1 MERMLGTVVR
11 GLRAPIF
18 KEGDDLVE
26 EISQLLMKFYLLE
39 QVQAKDRDIIAI
51 TESVVARAQG
61 NYAHIEDIARDFDEK
76 FPENEAVG
84 IIFPILSRNRFA
96 TSLKGFARG
105 AARGN
110 REIILMLSYPSDE
123 MGNSLA
129 FADVLENLGVN
140 PWTDVLSERE
150 YRALFG
156 KFHHLFTG
164 VDYVQFYREILES
177 EGASCKVI
185 FANIATSILPY
196 TKNVLNCDIHTR
208 DKTKKILQD
217 AGAKLVLTLAQ
228 MLNTPSDNH
237 GYNEDYGLLGANAAT
252 ENTIKLFPRDCDS
265 LVMSLQTRMK
275 ELTGKLM
282 EVMIYGDGAFKDPV
296 GQIWELADPVVSP
309 GFTPG
314 LEGTPSEIKIKFL
327 ADNMFS
333 QLKGEDLKAAIKHHV
348 AEILEEDI
356 SQAES
361 LGTTPRRLT
370 DLIGSLSDLTSGSG
384 DKGTPI
390 VYIQG
395 YFDKFSV
402 E

>member
-18 KEGDDLVE
+18 KKGDDLVE
-26 EISQLLMKFYLLE
+26 LIKDLLTDFYLKE
-39 QVQAKDRDIIAI
+39 KVSPRDRDIVAI

-61 NYAHIEDIARDFDEK
+61 NYAHVDDIAGDFDRK
-76 FPENEAVG
+76 FPKDQAVG

-96 TSLKGFARG
+96 TSLRGFARG

-123 MGNSLA
+123 VGNPLA
-129 FADVLENLGVN
+129 YAEVLEDLGVN

-156 KFHHLFTG
+156 KFKHLFTG
-164 VDYVQFYREILES
+164 VDYVES
-177 EGASCKVI
+177 YKKIIEDEGASCRVI
-185 FANIATSILPY
+185 FANSATSILEL

-208 DKTKKILQD
+208 QKTKKVLVD
-217 AGAKLVLTLAQ
+217 NGARLVLGLADL
-228 MLNTPSDNH
+228 LNEKNPHH
-237 GYNEDYGLLGANAAT
+237 GYNEEYGLLGANAAS
-252 ENTIKLFPRDCDS
+252 EDTIKLFPRDCDLLVNELQSS
-265 LVMSLQTRMK
+265 LKLA
-275 ELTGKLM
+275 TGKVI
-282 EVMIYGDGAFKDPV
+282 EVMVYGDGAFKDPV

-309 GFTPG
+309 GYTQG
-314 LEGTPSEIKIKFL
+314 LEGTPSEVKIKFL
-327 ADNMFS
+327 ADNMFNH
-333 QLKGEDLKAAIKHHV
+333 LRGDELKAAIKGHV
-348 AEILEEDI
+348 ADILEGDI
-356 SQAES
+356 SEAES

-370 DLIGSLSDLTSGSG
+370 DLIGSLADLTSGSG

>member
-1 MERMLGTVVR
+1 MERILGTVVR

-26 EISQLLMKFYLLE
+26 EISRLLMKFYLVE
-39 QVQAKDRDIIAI
+39 QVQPRDKDIIAI

-61 NYAHIEDIARDFDEK
+61 NYANIDDIARDFHEK
-76 FPENEAVG
+76 FPENEPVG

-96 TSLKGFARG
+96 TSLKGFAQG
-105 AARGN
+105 AAMGN

-129 FADVLENLGVN
+129 FAEVLEKLGVN

-177 EGASCKVI
+177 EGVNCKVI

-196 TKNVLNCDIHTR
+196 TKNILNCDIHTR
-208 DKTKKILQD
+208 EKTKKILQES
-217 AGAKLVLTLAQ
+217 GAKLVLTLAEI
-228 MLNTPSDNH
+228 LNSPSTDH
-237 GYNEDYGLLGANAAT
+237 GYNEEFGLLGANAAT
-252 ENTIKLFPRDCDS
+252 QSTIKLFPRDCDT
-265 LVMSLQTRMK
+265 LVMQLQTEMK
-275 ELTGKLM
+275 KLTGKLI

-314 LEGTPSEIKIKFL
+314 LEGTPSEMKIKYL

-333 QLKGEDLKAAIKHHV
+333 ELKGEDLKSAIKHHV

-356 SQAES
+356 SEAES

-395 YFDKFSV
+395 YFDKFSA

>member
-26 EISQLLMKFYLLE
+26 EISQLLMKFYQVE
-39 QVQAKDRDIIAI
+39 QVQPRDRDIIAI
-51 TESVVARAQG
+51 TESVVARTQG
-61 NYAHIEDIARDFDEK
+61 NYAHIDDIAREFHEK

-105 AARGN
+105 AAMGN

-123 MGNSLA
+123 VGNPLA
-129 FADVLENLGVN
+129 FAEVLEDLGVN

-156 KFHHLFTG
+156 KVQHLFTG
-164 VDYVQFYREILES
+164 VDYVEAYREILEN
-177 EGASCKVI
+177 EGVACRVI
-185 FANIATSILPY
+185 FANSATSILPY
-196 TKNVLNCDIHTR
+196 THNVLNCDIHTR
-208 DKTKKILQD
+208 EKTKKSLRE
-217 AGAKLVLTLAQ
+217 AGAKIVLSLAEI
-228 MLNTPSDNH
+228 LNTPTPEH
-237 GYNEDYGLLGANAAT
+237 GYNEEYGLLGANAAT
-252 ENTIKLFPRDCDS
+252 EDSIKLFPRDCDV
-265 LVMSLQTRMK
+265 LVMRLQEKMK
-275 ELTGKLM
+275 TLTGKTM

-309 GFTPG
+309 GYTPG
-314 LEGTPSEIKIKFL
+314 LEGTPSEVKIKFL
-327 ADNMFS
+327 ADNMFAH
-333 QLKGEDLKAAIKHHV
+333 LKGEDLKEAIKRHV
-348 AEILEEDI
+348 ADILEGDI
-356 SQAES
+356 NEQS

-395 YFDKFSV
+395 YFDKYSV